1 MRIRK
6 LPEAVVARIAAGEVV
21 ENPAS
26 VVREL
31 VENALD
37 AGATEIQIWIEEG
50 GKRRIRVQDN
60 GIGMTPEEIPLAV
73 QRFTT
78 SKIQE
83 PEDLNRVAT
92 LGFRGEALYAI
103 ASVARLTIVSRPRE
117 AEEGWRVEFEKT
129 RVVRQEPAAH
139 PPGTTVEVRDLFYD
153 FPARRHFL
161 SPDYVETR
169 RIIELVGTYALA
181 HPKVAFTLTVDGQ
194 EVYRLEPAD
203 RAARI
208 RQIYGEEWLQD
219 ALEVHRTYPSGVEVY
234 GFVSRP
240 DKLKSRPLVQVLLVN
255 GRWIQD
261 DRLRAAVHRAYD
273 TAVHY
278 PEFVL
283 YLTVP
288 PEAVDFNIHPA
299 KQQARFARRLRIFE
313 KILKAV
319 GAALRS
325 QMEQTLR
332 PKLKL
337 VSYPPAPPPHR
348 PLEIGEGSLFHGPSA
363 PATTGT
369 PEAPASQPPASAE
382 GRNAPPTAVPLFQV
396 DNTYIVAR
404 VESGLVIVDQHVA
417 HERVLYERLKNREVN
432 VRLLLFPIVLDLTPA
447 QRRWVEQNLEALKKA
462 GFVVELLSGN
472 SISLKGIPDILEEI
486 TKESFLA
493 ILEEVQRQKRLP
505 DVTLGLLKTLAC
517 KAAVKAGDPLSPEEM
532 QSLLEQL
539 FATENPYFCP
549 HGRPILIV
557 LSREELERRFGRR

>member
-1 MRIRK
+1 MRIHR

-37 AGATEIQIWIEEG
+37 AGATEIRIWIEEG

-60 GIGMTPEEIPLAV
+60 GAGMTPEEIPLAV

-78 SKIQE
+78 SKVAS
-83 PEDLNRVAT
+83 PEDLERVDT

-103 ASVARLTIVSRPRE
+103 ASVARLAIASRTPGQE
-117 AEEGWRVEFEKT
+117 TGWRVVFDKT
-129 RVVRQEPAAH
+129 RPVRQEPAPH
-139 PPGTTVEVRDLFYD
+139 PPGTTVEVQDLFYD
-153 FPARRHFL
+153 FPARRNFL

-169 RIIELVGTYALA
+169 RIIELVGFYALA
-181 HPKVAFTLTVDGQ
+181 HPQVAFELTVDGQ
-194 EVYRLEPAD
+194 VVYQLQPAD
-203 RAARI
+203 RAERI
-208 RQIYGEEWLQD
+208 RQIFGEEWLKT
-219 ALEVHRTYPSGVEVY
+219 ALEVNRTYPSGVEVY
-234 GFVSRP
+234 GFVARP
-240 DKLKSRPLVQVLLVN
+240 DHLKSRPLVQVLLVN
-255 GRWIQD
+255 GRRIQD
-261 DRLRAAVHRAYD
+261 DRLRAAVYRAYD
-273 TAVHY
+273 TAAQY

-299 KQQARFARRLRIFE
+299 KQQARFARRIRIFE

-319 GAALRS
+319 AEALR
-325 QMEQTLR
+325 QEIQETLR
-332 PKLKL
+332 PQLRL
-337 VSYPPAPPPHR
+337 VSYTPPPPRSR
-348 PLEIGEGSLFHGPSA
+348 PLELGEGSLFH
-363 PATTGT
+363 
-369 PEAPASQPPASAE
+369 QPPPADTSRESSASSGAPVA
-382 GRNAPPTAVPLFQV
+382 RATPPTVAAVPLFQV

-417 HERVLYERLKNREVN
+417 HERVLYEKLKNREVN

-447 QRRWVEQNLEALKKA
+447 QRRWVEENLEALQRA
-462 GFVVELLSGN
+462 GFALDLLSGN
-472 SISLKGIPDILEEI
+472 SVSLRGIPDILEEI

-493 ILEEVQRQKRLP
+493 ILEEVQQQKRLP

-517 KAAVKAGDPLSPEEM
+517 KAAIKAGDPLSPEEM
-532 QSLLEQL
+532 QELLEQL